1 MRHMFISVWI
11 DRFKKNKI
19 KLVKIMPDGNNWN
32 LMEIIRWS
40 CPLAYIAKSIS
51 NPSIPPLSGLR
62 QQAKSREAILK
73 STNSTMSSP
82 PAVLWVT
89 YHGDH
94 KQKLW
99 QGTTPGRA
107 KHPLKACLTSC
118 QKYGHSFHSGF
129 RKTTWLVA
137 MALYPILLQ

>member
-11 DRFKKNKI
+11 DRFKKINKI

-82 PAVLWVT
+82 PSCALSHLSWRSQTEIVTRDNPRQSQTSAESMFDFLPKIRTQLSLW
-89 YHGDH
+89 
-94 KQKLW
+94 
-99 QGTTPGRA
+99 
-107 KHPLKACLTSC
+107 
-118 QKYGHSFHSGF
+118 F
-129 RKTTWLVA
+129 
-137 MALYPILLQ
+137 